1 MDALKFFYVIL
12 IIRKVKFI
20 IMRLLSCKKKFPL
33 YKIQEKKKCLVNP
46 KLPEKIYIS
55 EQNIFNN

>member
-1 MDALKFFYVIL
+1 M
-12 IIRKVKFI
+12 KFI